1 MMKLLSIFEKL
12 WGSFK
17 HRKLYILLLS
27 ILVFSLI
34 YMILDDK
41 HFSGVNS
48 VKDTIKKEVIKKK
61 VESEV
66 QNTHEITENFYLFE
80 NNELETEANVS
91 KEIGKVAEQA
101 KQEVKEEDLTVEN
114 LDISLSQN
122 LFDRIYFAVN
132 TSTLLG
138 YGDIFPITNLS
149 KSLVM
154 CQSLLT
160 VCLIVL

>member
-17 HRKLYILLLS
+17 HTKLYILVLS
-27 ILVFSLI
+27 IIAFSFI

-61 VESEV
+61 VENEV

-114 LDISLSQN
+114 LDISLSQK
-122 LFDRIYFAVN
+122 LFDRVYFSIN

-138 YGDIFPITNLS
+138 YGDIFPTTNLS
-149 KSLVM
+149 KTLVM

-160 VCLIVL
+160 VSLIVL